1 MDIKNPR
8 RVLAVSLADSK
19 QHLSRVIKDLTGK
32 HPEPAST
39 TLAGTTHVLSL
50 KTSYYSADVPIW
62 LDLISSPAEWSA
74 SFLSPEAKEVLSVL
88 GGMAVVFALPSTSS
102 LPSTTTLV
110 ADTSSV
116 TATAPPAPPAPPSAD
131 ETRALITEVGRVV
144 REGLG
149 GWGWDGVS
157 LGIGVGDGHADEWEE
172 LCAEWG
178 LEFVQVRGGK
188 KDEGKNEFGE
198 KMGISR
204 VLEALESND
213 WDAADDLDGGLHDL
227 DSDADSASG
236 LPRSRR
242 PLADRGGDGDEEDFD
257 LDPESLDFGF
267 DKSDFEGLKKAIWN
281 LEHEDQLDTDEA
293 DDDDEDDD
301 DDEKKGA
308 AREASAK
315 KKTEES
321 SGKSRDRDDED
332 GELDGDEV
340 EKIERMMR
348 KLQAVRDMS
357 AGLPEEQKRRLAKK
371 AVGEVMKEL

>member
-19 QHLSRVIKDLTGK
+19 QHLSRVIKDLTGN

-39 TLAGTTHVLSL
+39 TLAGTTHVLSI

-62 LDLISSPAEWSA
+62 LDLISSPAEWSE

-102 LPSTTTLV
+102 SGTAAPV
-110 ADTSSV
+110 ADTFPV
-116 TATAPPAPPAPPSAD
+116 TATEPAAPPAPPSAD

-157 LGIGVGDGHADEWEE
+157 LGIGVGDGDADEWEE

-198 KMGISR
+198 KMGIPR

-213 WDAADDLDGGLHDL
+213 WDAADDLDGGLSDL
-227 DSDADSASG
+227 DSDEEPASG

-242 PLADRGGDGDEEDFD
+242 PLADADGDGDEDEFD

-267 DKSDFEGLKKAIWN
+267 DKSDFEGLKKTIWN
-281 LEHEDQLDTDEA
+281 LDQEQQPETDEA
-293 DDDDEDDD
+293 DDDGDDVGN
-301 DDEKKGA
+301 ENKGA

-315 KKTEES
+315 NNTEEGA
-321 SGKSRDRDDED
+321 GKSRDGDDED
-332 GELDGDEV
+332 EGPDGDEV

-357 AGLPEEQKRRLAKK
+357 AGLPEEQRRKMAKK
-371 AVGEVMKEL
+371 AVVEVMKEL

>member
-19 QHLSRVIKDLTGK
+19 QHLSRVIKDLTGN

-62 LDLISSPAEWSA
+62 LDLISSPAEWSE

-102 LPSTTTLV
+102 SSTAAPV
-110 ADTSSV
+110 ADKSPV
-116 TATAPPAPPAPPSAD
+116 TATAPAAPPAPPSAD

-157 LGIGVGDGHADEWEE
+157 LGIGVGDGDADEWEE

-198 KMGISR
+198 KMGIPR

-213 WDAADDLDGGLHDL
+213 WDAADDLDGGLSDL
-227 DSDADSASG
+227 DSDEEPPSG

-242 PLADRGGDGDEEDFD
+242 PLAEADGDGDEDEND

-281 LEHEDQLDTDEA
+281 LDQEQQPETDEA
-293 DDDDEDDD
+293 DDDDYN
-301 DDEKKGA
+301 EKKCA
-308 AREASAK
+308 TREALAK
-315 KKTEES
+315 NNTEEGA
-321 SGKSRDRDDED
+321 GKSRDGDDED
-332 GELDGDEV
+332 EELDGDEV

-357 AGLPEEQKRRLAKK
+357 AGLPEEQRRKMAKK